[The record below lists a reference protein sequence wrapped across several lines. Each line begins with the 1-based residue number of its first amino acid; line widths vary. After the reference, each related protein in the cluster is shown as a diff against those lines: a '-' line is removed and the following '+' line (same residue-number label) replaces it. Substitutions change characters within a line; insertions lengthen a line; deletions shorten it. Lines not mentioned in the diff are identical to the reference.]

1 MRTVLI
7 EPAKKW
13 PQLLICLC
21 GGCWLFATLLQAQ
34 SVDEDLPLPRWEEEP
49 SHLPSGSQFN
59 SLLPSDSLTAPSDF
73 MPSGPRLT
81 DTPPVLMPG
90 YSELGP
96 TDLSLFLHGS
106 ILGNVTPLR
115 TPAVPTAAVAL
126 KELPSEILQG
136 LATSPANEM
145 LMDPQSLLGEVS
157 RLDLERLLDFHAK
170 EAKVRFYL
178 LVIGAD
184 QKLPTI
190 TALDQLAH
198 GALTRQHSCLAVYPL
213 GEPWRARVFMSKSV
227 HHFVPVKNL
236 ADLAADC
243 IADAQQAGEPTSQLQ
258 RFAVR
263 LSTRLFWLEKTLT
276 GTGSQTSLQ
285 EISAESEPTTAAP
298 SESSSTR
305 IMAMTGLILGGLCL
319 LVITLLII
327 RRRVRKKR
335 PDESFV
341 WLLPDPDV
349 LPRLGGA
356 FSGGSSSICSFKA
369 RGGN

>member
-1 MRTVLI
+1 MRTALI

-13 PQLLICLC
+13 PLLLICLC
-21 GGCWLFATLLQAQ
+21 GGWVISTPLLAQ
-34 SVDEDLPLPRWEEEP
+34 SVEEDLPLPRWEEEP
-49 SHLPSGSQFN
+49 TNLPTGSQFN

-73 MPSGPRLT
+73 TLSGPRLT

-106 ILGNVTPLR
+106 ILGNANQAR
-115 TPAVPTAAVAL
+115 TPHVPTAAVAL
-126 KELPSEILQG
+126 KELPPEILRG
-136 LATSPANEM
+136 LATSPANEL
-145 LMDPQSLLGEVS
+145 LMDPQPLLGEVP
-157 RLDLERLLDFHAK
+157 RQDLERLLEFHAK

-178 LVIGAD
+178 LVIGPD
-184 QKLPTI
+184 QKLPSI
-190 TALDQLAH
+190 TALDSLAH

-213 GEPWRARVFMSKSV
+213 GEPWRARMFMSKSV
-227 HHFVPVKNL
+227 HQFVPVKNL

-243 IADAQQAGEPTSQLQ
+243 IADAQQVEEPTTQLQ

-276 GTGSQTSLQ
+276 GTGAQTSLQ
-285 EISAESEPTTAAP
+285 EIAAEGETSTASLIEP
-298 SESSSTR
+298 SSTR
-305 IMAMTGLILGGLCL
+305 AMAVIGLVLGGLCL
-319 LVITLLII
+319 LAITLVIM
-327 RRRVRKKR
+327 RMRARKKR
-335 PDESFV
+335 PDDSFV

-356 FSGGSSSICSFKA
+356 FSGGSGAVCSVKA
-369 RGGN
+369 